1 MFTKLLQP
9 RIWKRLYIERL
20 GEPLIYNLVSIFVL
34 LFGSFRQKIKYDL
47 VPRQPYAFSLDL
59 AFSEAQKLN
68 ITHLSF
74 LNLVLHLGLVFS
86 TYILSHLSYHLF
98 ILLIL
103 QYMDLIQ
110 EKVCPM
116 PSTIEIIQKV
126 YVW

>member
-34 LFGSFRQKIKYDL
+34 LFGSFRQKIRYDL

-74 LNLVLHLGLVFS
+74 FEFGVASGAGIFNLYS
-86 TYILSHLSYHLF
+86 IASKLSSIYSND
-98 ILLIL
+98 
-103 QYMDLIQ
+103 Y
-110 EKVCPM
+110 
-116 PSTIEIIQKV
+116 TIYGFDTGEGKPHAIH
-126 YVW
+126 